1 MFGSKKNTDETK
13 PQVSN
18 SGGGAMSTNSIAK
31 GSEIEGKIVS
41 EGDIRIDG
49 VLRGSLICKA
59 KVVIGPT
66 GSIDGDVT
74 CVTAL
79 ISGKLNGT
87 LQVKELLDL
96 RATANVTGDVQTEK
110 LVIEAG
116 ALFNV
121 TCKMGSQAILDK
133 GGKKDA

>member
-1 MFGSKKNTDETK
+1 MFGTKKNTDETK
-13 PQVSN
+13 PQTTS

-49 VLRGSLICKA
+49 VLRGSLVCKA
-59 KVVIGPT
+59 KVVIGAT
-66 GSIDGDVT
+66 GSIEGDVT

-79 ISGKLNGT
+79 ISGRLNGT

-96 RATANVTGDVQTEK
+96 RGTANVTGEVQTEK
-110 LVIEAG
+110 LVVEAG
-116 ALFNV
+116 ATFNV
-121 TCKMGSQAILDK
+121 TCKMGSQAIIDK
-133 GGKKDA
+133 GTKKEA